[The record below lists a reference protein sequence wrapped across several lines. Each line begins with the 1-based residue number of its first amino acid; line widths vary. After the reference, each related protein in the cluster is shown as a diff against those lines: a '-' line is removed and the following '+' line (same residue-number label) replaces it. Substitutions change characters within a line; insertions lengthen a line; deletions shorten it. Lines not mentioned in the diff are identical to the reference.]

1 MIEIKEESAIPIYQ
15 QICDKMVRLI
25 VLKVLKEGDKLP
37 SVREFALLLKIN
49 PNTIQKAYKLL
60 ENQNYIVSVK
70 GKGNFVGDYSDV
82 VEIYK
87 TELDS
92 RFSNIID
99 EMILVGETKE
109 SIVEQVLR
117 LFEERD

>member
-1 MIEIKEESAIPIYQ
+1 MIEIKEESTIPIYQ

-37 SVREFALLLKIN
+37 SVREFALILKIN

-70 GKGNFVGDYSDV
+70 GKGNFVADYSDV

-87 TELDS
+87 NGLDS

>member
-1 MIEIKEESAIPIYQ
+1 MIEIKEESTIPIYQ
-15 QICDKMVRLI
+15 QICDKIVRLI

-37 SVREFALLLKIN
+37 SVREFALILKIN

-70 GKGNFVGDYSDV
+70 GKGNFVAAYSDV

-87 TELDS
+87 NGLDI
-92 RFSNIID
+92 RFINIID

-117 LFEERD
+117 LFEERK